1 MKTIGIIIFDS
12 SQSLDIAG
20 PLDVFSEAN
29 LFLLPEERYRLIT
42 IGIDAMPIR
51 CSNGLR
57 MLADQ
62 HWSEVN
68 EPIDTLLIAGGSN
81 DLHNREF
88 PSDFFRWLR
97 DFAKN
102 CRRLGSICNGAFIL
116 GRAGLL
122 DNRLVTTHWDS
133 VSLLEKICPAA
144 QVSPD
149 KIYIEDGNLYTSAGV
164 TAGIDLSLFLLRQD
178 KGALISLNVAKR
190 LVVLMQRIGGQ
201 SQFSPYINVYA
212 QADSPISKAQRHAL
226 ENLRNPLSMS
236 ELAQVAQ
243 MSVRNFSRQFLKE
256 LQITPSQFVERARV
270 DAARSLLEC
279 SATPLKTIAFEC
291 GFVDSERM
299 RRAFVRCVGVTPQQ
313 YRSTFNPVNE

>member
-1 MKTIGIIIFDS
+1 MKTIGIIIFES

-20 PLDVFSEAN
+20 PMDVFSESN
-29 LFLLPEERYRLIT
+29 LFLLPEERYKLIT
-42 IGIDAMPIR
+42 IGADASLIR

-57 MLADQ
+57 MLADH
-62 HWSEVN
+62 HWSDVK
-68 EPIDTLLIAGGSN
+68 EPVDTLLVAGGSS
-81 DLHNREF
+81 DLHERDFSPE
-88 PSDFFRWLR
+88 FFRWLR
-97 DFAKN
+97 EFSKKCN
-102 CRRLGSICNGAFIL
+102 RLGSICNGAFIL

-122 DNRLVTTHWDS
+122 DNRTVTTHWDS
-133 VSLLEKICPAA
+133 ASILEKICPSAH
-144 QVSPD
+144 VLPD

-190 LVVLMQRIGGQ
+190 LIVLMQRIGGQ

-212 QADSPISKAQRHAL
+212 EADSPISKAQRHAL
-226 ENLRNPLSMS
+226 ENLRNPLSMP
-236 ELAQVAQ
+236 ELAEVAQ

-256 LQITPSQFVERARV
+256 LQITPSEFVERARV
-270 DAARSLLEC
+270 DAARSMLEC

>member
-1 MKTIGIIIFDS
+1 MKTIGIIIFES

-42 IGIDAMPIR
+42 IGVNAGPIR

-57 MLADQ
+57 MLVDQ
-62 HWSEVN
+62 HWSDLD
-68 EPIDTLLIAGGSN
+68 EPIDTLLVAGGN
-81 DLHNREF
+81 DLQEREL
-88 PSDFFRWLR
+88 PPDFYRWLR
-97 DFAKN
+97 NFSKKCN
-102 CRRLGSICNGAFIL
+102 RLGSICNGAFIL

-122 DNRLVTTHWDS
+122 DSRIVTTHWDS
-133 VSLLEKICPAA
+133 ASTLKKICPTAH
-144 QVSPD
+144 VLPD

-178 KGALISLNVAKR
+178 KGALVSLNVAKR
-190 LVVLMQRIGGQ
+190 LIVLMQRIGGQ

-212 QADSPISKAQRHAL
+212 EADSPISKAQRHAL
-226 ENLRNPLSMS
+226 ENLRSPLSMQ

-270 DAARSLLEC
+270 DAARSMLEC
-279 SATPLKTIAFEC
+279 NATPLKTIAFEC

-299 RRAFVRCVGVTPQQ
+299 RRAFVRCLGVTPQQ

>member
-1 MKTIGIIIFDS
+1 MKTIGIIIFES

-29 LFLLPEERYRLIT
+29 SFLLPEERYKLIT
-42 IGIDAMPIR
+42 IGIDPGPIR

-62 HWSEVN
+62 HWSDVD
-68 EPIDTLLIAGGSN
+68 EPIDTLLVAGGS
-81 DLHNREF
+81 DLHARDLPLEFYQWLSHFSKSCNRI
-88 PSDFFRWLR
+88 
-97 DFAKN
+97 
-102 CRRLGSICNGAFIL
+102 GSICNGAFIL

-122 DNRLVTTHWDS
+122 DNRSVTTHWDS
-133 VSLLEKICPAA
+133 ASTLEKICPTAR
-144 QVSPD
+144 VFPD

-178 KGALISLNVAKR
+178 KGALVSLNVAKR

-212 QADSPISKAQRHAL
+212 EADSSISKAQRHAL
-226 ENLRNPLSMS
+226 ANLRNPLSMP

-270 DAARSLLEC
+270 DAARSMLEC
-279 SATPLKTIAFEC
+279 SATPLKTIAYEC

-299 RRAFVRCVGVTPQQ
+299 RRAFVRCIGVTPQQ